1 MLPTKQMVEI
11 AQSVAEIANAYES
24 NHFTEESL
32 NNFLFQETLNMP
44 DVEFDVEKIAEIAR
58 DYVDEDVIN
67 SIDEETNKNMWF
79 LMIFRKSSL
88 FLSPSV
94 RCSSKMASR

>member
-11 AQSVAEIANAYES
+11 AQSVVEIANAYES

-32 NNFLFQETLNMP
+32 SNFLFQETLNMP

-58 DYVDEDVIN
+58 EYVDEDVIN
-67 SIDEETNKNMWF
+67 SIDEEEEN
-79 LMIFRKSSL
+79 RKYEIEL
-88 FLSPSV
+88 EGEYYARNEV
-94 RCSSKMASR
+94 

>member
-32 NNFLFQETLNMP
+32 SNFLFYTL
-44 DVEFDVEKIAEIAR
+44 
-58 DYVDEDVIN
+58 Y
-67 SIDEETNKNMWF
+67 
-79 LMIFRKSSL
+79 
-88 FLSPSV
+88 
-94 RCSSKMASR
+94 